1 MFRGLLH
8 VTYLSTYKSEH
19 MDFYTEGMVYLAI
32 GVVAYALYT
41 IRTRDEILQEQTLNE
56 MKLDHFRT
64 SQSMLWCTRNEAE
77 RLIDSFY
84 GRWSGLVDEWELSSR
99 TASLYK
105 RVIEVQRI
113 RKDMEKNEPNP

>member
-1 MFRGLLH
+1 MDIFHEGLIWL
-8 VTYLSTYKSEH
+8 TIGTAAFA
-19 MDFYTEGMVYLAI
+19 FYTV
-32 GVVAYALYT
+32 
-41 IRTRDEILQEQTLNE
+41 RSRDEILQEQTLNE

-113 RKDMEKNEPNP
+113 RKDMEKNEPNK

>member
-1 MFRGLLH
+1 MPDYTLFIAIF
-8 VTYLSTYKSEH
+8 VTAFIMH
-19 MDFYTEGMVYLAI
+19 RFQ
-32 GVVAYALYT
+32 
-41 IRTRDEILQEQTLNE
+41 TRDEKIKEETMSA

-77 RLIDSFY
+77 RLIDTFY

-105 RVIEVQRI
+105 RVIEVQKI
-113 RKDMEKNEPNP
+113 RSDMEKNEPNQ